1 MIREYVT
8 SKKQALLNFI
18 SLICGITLLVVILP
32 LGVNTVMGVSEDNK
46 SSLQSNSVLLNE
58 SMINATANTS
68 AVVSSSPE
76 QIKNISIIPGSS
88 FPSNVDFYDPK
99 TLSIF
104 QGSTVRWIN
113 DDSAIHTVTSGKGL
127 SDPSNGVT
135 FDSGNLLATQV
146 FEYQFNEAG
155 TYDYFCALHPFMT
168 GKIVVT
174 SIQ

>member
-1 MIREYVT
+1 MIQKYKV
-8 SKKQALLNFI
+8 LNNQDSVKCMLFF
-18 SLICGITLLVVILP
+18 CGIIVILAILP
-32 LGVNTVMGVSEDNK
+32 TEVNMAMGISIESNVSSQYE
-46 SSLQSNSVLLNE
+46 SILPNE
-58 SMINATANTS
+58 SMIDTILTTS
-68 AVVSSSPE
+68 SAIQQV
-76 QIKNISIIPGSS
+76 KNISIIPGSS
-88 FPSNVDFYDPK
+88 FPSNIDFYDPN

-127 SDPSNGVT
+127 SDPNNGAT

-146 FEYQFNEAG
+146 FEYQFNEVG
-155 TYDYFCALHPFMT
+155 KYDYFCALHPFMT